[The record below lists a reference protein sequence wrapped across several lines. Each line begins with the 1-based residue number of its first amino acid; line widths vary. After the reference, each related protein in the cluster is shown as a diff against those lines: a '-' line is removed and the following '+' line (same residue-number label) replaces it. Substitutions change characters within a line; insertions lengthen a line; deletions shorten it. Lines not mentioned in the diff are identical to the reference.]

1 MSSIRANLISVLML
15 IPMGGTIFCQR
26 RVGPPSVYVSK
37 GACPFECCRYG
48 KWVATRRLVL
58 LDHPGGH
65 PVANFSEGEQVLAIT
80 GEVITH
86 PVRFKRSGDY
96 PYHDEVPAGS
106 AVYLLHPLGEGYWLV
121 WYRGKIISIE
131 AYDAPNVPYQW
142 WAKIKRHSGRIGW
155 IRISTT
161 DLPFDGADGCG

>member
-37 GACPFECCRYG
+37 GACRFECCRYG

-65 PVANFSEGEQVLAIT
+65 PVANVSEGEQVLAIT

-96 PYHDEVPAGS
+96 P
-106 AVYLLHPLGEGYWLV
+106 
-121 WYRGKIISIE
+121 
-131 AYDAPNVPYQW
+131 
-142 WAKIKRHSGRIGW
+142 
-155 IRISTT
+155 
-161 DLPFDGADGCG
+161 